1 MEKYKESYENNKF
14 KLSGP
19 TQNGKSELSDGSCS
33 ASDIQ
38 DCFEYL
44 QKEQENV
51 TDDSPIRVYINKK
64 ENRIPFKIKKK

>member
-1 MEKYKESYENNKF
+1 MEKYKESYEKNKF

-19 TQNGKSELSDGSCS
+19 TQNGKSELPDGSCS

-44 QKEQENV
+44 QKEHENV

>member
-1 MEKYKESYENNKF
+1 MEKYKESYEKNKF

-19 TQNGKSELSDGSCS
+19 TQNAKSELPDGSCS

-64 ENRIPFKIKKK
+64 ENRITFKIKKK

>member
-14 KLSGP
+14 KLSWP